1 VKNIIK
7 SKNNMK
13 STREKVLQTLA
24 SNPRSTIIEI
34 ADSVGINA
42 ISVRHHL
49 TSLQASNLVSA
60 EEERHGVGRPRL
72 VYFLTEK
79 GMEKFPTRYFRLT
92 NNLLG
97 QIKET
102 FPENEVKEIFRK
114 MADRI
119 SEEYKPVLK
128 TLSFEERLK
137 LLKDVMAQEG
147 YELSWKKSG
156 DSYSINEISCPFYQ
170 IGKDHPEVC
179 LFDKTL
185 ISNMLDIPDSKV
197 KRIKKSENNCA
208 FIIDNDDIK

>member
-1 VKNIIK
+1 
-7 SKNNMK
+7 MK
-13 STREKVLQTLA
+13 STRDKVLQTLA
-24 SNPRSTIIEI
+24 SNPRSTIVEI

-102 FPENEVKEIFRK
+102 LPEEEVKQLFKK
-114 MADRI
+114 MASRI
-119 SEEYKPVLK
+119 SKEYESVLK
-128 TLSFEERLK
+128 TLSFEEKLD
-137 LLKDVMAQEG
+137 LLKSVMAQEG
-147 YELSWKKSG
+147 YELNWEKRG
-156 DSYSINEISCPFYQ
+156 DSYSISEIACPFYQ
-170 IGKDHPEVC
+170 IGKEHPEIC
-179 LFDKTL
+179 LFDKSL
-185 ISNMLDIPDSKV
+185 IANMLTIPESK
-197 KRIKKSENNCA
+197 IKHIRKSDNNCA
-208 FIIDNDDIK
+208 FIVNSADVQ

>member
-1 VKNIIK
+1 
-7 SKNNMK
+7 MK

-24 SNPRSTIIEI
+24 TNPRSTIVEI

-92 NNLLG
+92 NHLLG
-97 QIKET
+97 EIKESL
-102 FPENEVKEIFRK
+102 PEEEVRKLFRK

-119 SEEYKPVLK
+119 SEEYEPVLK
-128 TLSFEERLK
+128 EMNPEERLE

-147 YELSWKKSG
+147 YELSWEKSG
-156 DSYSINEISCPFYQ
+156 SAYSISEVSCPFYQ
-170 IGKDHPEVC
+170 IGKEHPEIC
-179 LFDKTL
+179 LFDKSL
-185 ISNMLDIPDSKV
+185 VSNMLCVPASKV
-197 KRIKKSENNCA
+197 KHLKKSESHCA
-208 FIIDNDDIK
+208 FVVESADLK